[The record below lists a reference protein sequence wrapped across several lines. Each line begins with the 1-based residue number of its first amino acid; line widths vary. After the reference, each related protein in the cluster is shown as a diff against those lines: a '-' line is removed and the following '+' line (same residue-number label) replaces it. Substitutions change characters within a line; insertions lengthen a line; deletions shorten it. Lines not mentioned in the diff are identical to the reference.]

1 MSEVPAYL
9 QAVPE
14 SQVEHFYGDLRW
26 DARTDSWIIEGEPCV
41 IQMALRLFPG
51 SEGRRTVARF
61 HANPRTAGDLNWL
74 MLRYPLRVEPGWEES
89 RAEAVRH
96 VLRRQ
101 EILRAPAQVDPGPD
115 FKGQL
120 LPYQKEG
127 LAWCIHNERT
137 LLADDMGLGKTVQA
151 IAYLATA
158 QKYPVLIV
166 APPHLLTHWESH
178 LRQWLKTPAVPGQQ
192 LNLFQEAVFHTIRGT
207 KPYPLPPRSIY
218 LCHYLL
224 LRAWREPLLRMGLR
238 TIIFDEIQE
247 LRRGESAK
255 YSAASMLAERAEDV
269 IGLSGTPVY
278 NRGGEMW
285 YVVNILSYQCL
296 GDFESFSRQWC
307 MGYGSDIVRDPDLL
321 REHLKREGLLLR
333 RTKDEVMPDLP
344 PKRRVVEKVDLD
356 QGRYAELVQGA
367 VTAAAGLEGI
377 KDQLERGRAMRDIV
391 EETRRAT
398 GLAKAPYVAAF
409 VRMLVEAGEP
419 VLLFGHHHDVF
430 DAYGEALADLHPV
443 RISGRETRHEKD
455 EAVRAFM
462 AGETNLCLLS
472 LRSVAGWNLQRAT
485 CVVAGEL
492 DWSPAVHAQA
502 EDRAYR
508 MGQTQSVMSYFLVAE
523 EGSDPEVL
531 DALGLKVAQFNGLMG
546 EEGETE
552 EAREES
558 RRAEERH
565 MARIVERLRNRRAQ

>member
-9 QAVPE
+9 QAGPD
-14 SQVEHFYGDLRW
+14 QVEHYYGDLRW
-26 DARTDSWIIEGEPCV
+26 DAKTASWIIEGEPCV
-41 IQMALRLFPG
+41 VQMALRLFPG
-51 SEGRRTVARF
+51 SEGTGRTIARF
-61 HANPRTAGDLNWL
+61 HRNPRTDGDLNWL
-74 MLRYPLRVEPGWEES
+74 MLRYPLRVEPGEQWEEA
-89 RAEAVRH
+89 RAEAARH

-101 EILRAPAQVDPGPD
+101 EILRAPTQVDPGVD

-127 LAWCIHNERT
+127 LAWLLHNGRT

-151 IAYLATA
+151 LAYLATA
-158 QKYPVLIV
+158 KKYPVLIV
-166 APPHLLTHWESH
+166 TPPHLLTHWESH
-178 LRQWLKTPAVPGQQ
+178 LRQWLKTPAVAGQQ
-192 LNLFQEAVFHTIRGT
+192 LNLFDEAMFHTIRGA
-207 KPYPLPPRSIY
+207 KPYALPPRSIY

-224 LRAWREPLLRMGLR
+224 LRSWLKPLLAAGFR
-238 TIIFDEIQE
+238 TNVFDEIQE

-255 YSAASMLAERAEDV
+255 YSAASMLAEHAEDV

-285 YVVNILSYQCL
+285 YVVNILSHQCL
-296 GDFESFSRQWC
+296 GDWESFSRQWC
-307 MGYGSDIVRDPDLL
+307 TGYGSDIVRDPDLL

-333 RTKDEVMPDLP
+333 RTKEEVLPDLP

-356 QGRYAELVQGA
+356 QGRYAELIQEA
-367 VTAAAGLEGI
+367 VHAAAGLDGI
-377 KDQLERGRAMRDIV
+377 RDQLERGRAMRDIV

-419 VLLFGHHHDVF
+419 VLLFAHHHDIF
-430 DAYGEALADLHPV
+430 DAYGEALADLSPV
-443 RISGRETRHEKD
+443 RISGRETRREKD
-455 EAVRAFM
+455 EAVRRFM

-472 LRSVAGWNLQRAT
+472 LRSAAGWNLQRAT

-508 MGQTQSVMSYFLVAE
+508 MGQSQSVMSYFLVAE

-546 EEGETE
+546 EPGETE
-552 EAREES
+552 ES
-558 RRAEERH
+558 RQAEERH
-565 MARIVERLRNRRAQ
+565 MTRIVERLKHRER